1 MEQNSR
7 RRPAMVVGTRS
18 DGKRWPI
25 PSKMKKKGLYMK
37 SLCSLSVALLAG
49 LMLLSQ
55 GCVGRVVGE
64 GAEKALGPK
73 GAYWQEKPLAASKDS
88 KVLASYR
95 RFELGTVKNDFGKNV
110 PSDFIPKFRS
120 EFAAELKEARLPSD
134 SSGKTL
140 LINVSV
146 IHYETADTT
155 DNVLGPLEQVVA
167 HVDLVDKDSQ
177 QVLASGNAIGRTGKS
192 VGMGVDWK
200 ARGLAKALVK
210 WISDYSPKSKEDEE
224 KKAKGR

>member
-1 MEQNSR
+1 
-7 RRPAMVVGTRS
+7 
-18 DGKRWPI
+18 
-25 PSKMKKKGLYMK
+25 MK
-37 SLCSLSVALLAG
+37 SLCCLPVAMLTG

-73 GAYWQEKPLAASKDS
+73 GAYWQEKPLAASKDA
-88 KVLASYR
+88 KVLAAYR

-110 PSDFIPKFRS
+110 PSDLIPKFRT
-120 EFAAELKEARLPSD
+120 EFSKELKDAKLPED
-134 SSGKTL
+134 PSGKTL
-140 LINVSV
+140 LINVNI
-146 IHYETADTT
+146 IHYETADMT

-167 HVDLVDKDSQ
+167 HVELVDKDSQ

-192 VGMGVDWK
+192 VGMGVEWK

-210 WISDYSPKSKEDEE
+210 WLSDYYSKAKEDEE
-224 KKAKGR
+224 HKAKNK